1 MVTDVVGW
9 SSAARSV
16 GLMLGPPFGGFMY
29 QVGGFHLPFAV
40 AASMLCV
47 SAIGFIFFSRQRK
60 PQAVS
65 GQHQATKLSEKAKSQ
80 SLAASVS
87 GSTFLGADRTCC
99 RWEEYISCA
108 FWPAVAA
115 PLSVGIVSL

>member
-1 MVTDVVGW
+1 M
-9 SSAARSV
+9 
-16 GLMLGPPFGGFMY
+16 
-29 QVGGFHLPFAV
+29 PFAV

-47 SAIGFIFFSRQRK
+47 SAIGFIFISRQRK

-87 GSTFLGADRTCC
+87 GSTFLEQTELVADGKNTSAVPFGQLLRLPVVWGSCLSNVCC
-99 RWEEYISCA
+99 
-108 FWPAVAA
+108 FAA
-115 PLSVGIVSL
+115 LTFFDPTLQVLAHALFTIC